1 MTSAY
6 KDLLSCYANELD
18 FNCYGH
24 VFQSANEHK
33 GIGVRPAHA
42 NSVSNQL

>member
-6 KDLLSCYANELD
+6 EDLLSFYAIELD

-33 GIGVRPAHA
+33 GIRVRPDFV
-42 NSVSNQL
+42 NSVSNQH